1 MKELS
6 KNEMQAVSGAGLFDF
21 IFDAVSDVF
30 QPITDSIA
38 KGLGDMIAK
47 GVSIIGNLINKDLFN
62 KD

>member
-21 IFDAVSDVF
+21 IFDTVSDVF
-30 QPITDSIA
+30 QPITNAVA

-47 GVSIIGNLINKDLFN
+47 GVSIIGNLINKDFFGKN
-62 KD
+62 